1 MRNDHEHE
9 AQAGPDSD
17 KVPQISELKQQRAGL
32 ELNTMQCHNVCY
44 SLVY

>member
-9 AQAGPDSD
+9 AQAAADSD

-32 ELNTMQCHNVCY
+32 ENNVIM
-44 SLVY
+44 